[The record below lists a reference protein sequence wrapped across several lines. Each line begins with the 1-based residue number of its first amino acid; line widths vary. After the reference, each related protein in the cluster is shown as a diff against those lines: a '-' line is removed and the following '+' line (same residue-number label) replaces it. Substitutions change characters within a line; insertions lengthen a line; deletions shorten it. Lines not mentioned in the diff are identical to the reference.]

1 MARQLVKSTVNLD
14 LMMLAG
20 QKPNSGAM
28 IGALGGILSEALD
41 AGNKAKGDR
50 EKADLVKLQEKG
62 EAERALRDK
71 MENGSKTL
79 VGLGPDLTGAI
90 PGYGELTKK
99 NLTGSVEVGQGEF
112 GKVQVPDAQEFKG
125 GGGLVPY
132 NKQWDRFTIEQKKCL
147 WV

>member
-41 AGNKAKGDR
+41 TGNKAKEDR

-62 EAERALRDK
+62 EAERARRDQIDNAG
-71 MENGSKTL
+71 ETASKGL
-79 VGLGPDLTGAI
+79 VGLGGDLTGEI
-90 PGYGELTKK
+90 KLPGFGGRGSKK
-99 NLTGSVEVGQGEF
+99 LTG
-112 GKVQVPDAQEFKG
+112 
-125 GGGLVPY
+125 
-132 NKQWDRFTIEQKKCL
+132 
-147 WV
+147 